1 MKLVNGTNLG
11 LSALALLV
19 IASMAPETVAQ
30 GDDPRNILAA
40 KVRGQGHICTKPLK
54 AERDPQLSA
63 PDVPA
68 WILTCDDGVF
78 RVIVH
83 ADMADRI
90 TKLQ

>member
-19 IASMAPETVAQ
+19 IASMAPDTIAQ

>member
-1 MKLVNGTNLG
+1 MKLVNGKILG
-11 LSALALLV
+11 LSGLALLM
-19 IASMAPETVAQ
+19 ITSMAPETMAQ
-30 GDDPRNILAA
+30 GEDPRNILAA

-78 RVIVH
+78 RIIVH